1 MSDDTIRQILTGT
14 KRIALVGASAKPER
28 ASHEVMGFLLGQGYD
43 VTPVNP
49 GLAGQE
55 ILGRKVVAT
64 LEEAAPLDMVE
75 LFRKAADVAAP
86 VDEAIRL
93 GAKTIWMQL
102 GIVNEAVAAKARA
115 AGLRVVMNRCPAI
128 DIPRLGLLK
137 ETLKKSFTIRLQYD
151 SLALT
156 ERIAL
161 DAAQFC

>member
-28 ASHEVMGFLLGQGYD
+28 ASHEVMQFLLGQGYD

-64 LEEAAPLDMVE
+64 LDEAAPLDMVE

-86 VDEAIRL
+86 VDDAIRL

-102 GIVNEAVAAKARA
+102 GIINEAVAAKART
-115 AGLRVVMNRCPAI
+115 AGLQVVMNRCPAI

-137 ETLKKSFTIRLQYD
+137 
-151 SLALT
+151 
-156 ERIAL
+156 
-161 DAAQFC
+161 